1 MEKLNIDLGS
11 RSYDI
16 LIGSGVLDLLVSE
29 LKEKETGKKG
39 VFVSNDSL
47 YKLYGQ
53 ELLASLREA
62 GLELLEIIIPDG
74 ERYKDWSSAGEIL
87 SEMLKAQI
95 GRDGYLLAFG
105 GGVIGDLAGFAASIY
120 QRGIKFYQIP
130 TSLLAQVDSSVGGKV
145 AVNHNQGKNMIGS
158 FYQPERV
165 YIDTDVLASLPD
177 REWKSGLGEIIKY
190 GIINDADFFT
200 FLENNIE
207 KIKGKDQKIFKE
219 IIGKSCQIKAKIVQE
234 DERETG
240 LRAILNL
247 GHTIAHGIETIT
259 EYEYF
264 RHGEAVSAGI
274 GIISSFACEKGLLP
288 AEDYQR
294 INKIFHD
301 LDMVYKLPKMPAELF
316 MQILA
321 LDKKNQSGKMVLIL
335 PEKIGQ
341 VKISKDFTTEELKE
355 FLLAEGICKEE
366 VEEE

>member
-1 MEKLNIDLGS
+1 MKKLSIDLGP

-16 LIGSGVLDLLVSE
+16 LIGSGVLDLMVSE
-29 LKEKETGKKG
+29 LKDKETGKKG
-39 VFVSNDSL
+39 VFVSNDGL
-47 YKLYGQ
+47 YELYGK
-53 ELLASLREA
+53 ELLASLRKA
-62 GLELLEIIIPDG
+62 GLDLLEIIIPDG

-165 YIDTDVLASLPD
+165 YIDTDALATLPD
-177 REWKSGLGEIIKY
+177 REWKSGLGEVIKY
-190 GIINDADFFT
+190 GIIKDADFFT
-200 FLENNIE
+200 FLEKNID
-207 KIKGKDQKIFKE
+207 KIKEKEHEIFKE
-219 IIGKSCQIKAKIVQE
+219 IISKSCQIKAEIVQE
-234 DERETG
+234 DEKERG

-259 EYEYF
+259 DYEHF

-274 GIISSFACEKGLLP
+274 ILISSFACEKGLLP
-288 AEDYQR
+288 LEDYQR
-294 INKIFHD
+294 IKKIFFD
-301 LDMVYKLPKMPAELF
+301 LDMIYKLPKMPAEPF

-321 LDKKNQSGKMVLIL
+321 LDKKNQSGKMVLVL

-341 VKISKDFTTEELKE
+341 VRISKEFAADELKE
-355 FLLAEGICKEE
+355 FLLKEGVCPKE
-366 VEEE
+366 VEGE